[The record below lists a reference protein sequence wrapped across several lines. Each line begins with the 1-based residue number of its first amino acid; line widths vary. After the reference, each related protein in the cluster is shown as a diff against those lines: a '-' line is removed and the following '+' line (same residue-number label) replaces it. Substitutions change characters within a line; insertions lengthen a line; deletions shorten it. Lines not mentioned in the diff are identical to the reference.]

1 MDKHQL
7 GDIVLAHTT
16 YGSIMIGIISE
27 IQESEMS
34 IFNNLY
40 SIRWF
45 GIIVEE
51 INNSYYT
58 HANVTRLKK
67 NLMDFFESDKN

>member
-1 MDKHQL
+1 MDKHQI

-16 YGSIMIGIISE
+16 YGSVMIGIINE

-40 SIRWF
+40 SIKWF
-45 GIIVEE
+45 GTIVEE
-51 INNSYYT
+51 VNNSYYT
-58 HANVTRLKK
+58 HLNVTRLKK